1 VLEEKEG
8 WWMKFKDKVAL
19 VTGAGRGIGRAI
31 AINLAKEGSSVG
43 IVDIDGDLAKKLSK
57 EIETLGGVKAVAIQ
71 ADVSNFE
78 EVKKATQLVVE
89 TLGDIDIL
97 VNNAGGTPAG
107 MKLSPVCEKPESDWD
122 AMIRLNLTSVYSG
135 CRAVIERMIERRSG
149 KIVNIA
155 SVGGMVGIS
164 GSSDY
169 CAAKAGVIG
178 FTKALAKEVA
188 QYGINVNS
196 VSPGPIATEL
206 FMELSTDAQKKR
218 YKDWTGFNRF
228 GKPED
233 IAYTVTFLASD
244 EASFITGQNHAVCGL
259 RDLGGP
265 DVS

>member
-1 VLEEKEG
+1 
-8 WWMKFKDKVAL
+8 MKLKDQVAL

-31 AINLAKEGSSVG
+31 ALNLAKEGSSVG
-43 IVDIDGDLAKKLSK
+43 VVEIDGDLAKKVSE
-57 EIETLGGVKAVAIQ
+57 EIEALGVKAVAIQ
-71 ADVSNFE
+71 ADVGSFE
-78 EVKKATQLVVE
+78 EVKRAAELVQK

-97 VNNAGGTPAG
+97 VNNAGGKPSG
-107 MKLSPVCEKPESDWD
+107 LEMSPVCEKPESDWD
-122 AMIRLNLTSVYSG
+122 AMIRLNLKSVYNG

-178 FTKALAKEVA
+178 FTKSLAKEVA

-206 FMELSTDAQKKR
+206 FMELSTDAQKQR
-218 YKDWTGFNRF
+218 YKDWTGFNRY

>member
-1 VLEEKEG
+1 
-8 WWMKFKDKVAL
+8 MKLRDQVSL

-31 AINLAKEGSSVG
+31 AINLAKEGSSVAV
-43 IVDIDGDLAKKLSK
+43 VDIDPELANKVSK
-57 EIETLGGVKAVAIQ
+57 EIESLGGKAVAIQ
-71 ADVSNFE
+71 ADVSKFE
-78 EVKKATQLVVE
+78 EVKRATQLVVE
-89 TLGDIDIL
+89 KLGDIDIL
-97 VNNAGGTPAG
+97 VNNAGGTPSG
-107 MKLSPVCEKPESDWD
+107 IKLSPVCKKSESDWD
-122 AMIRLNLTSVYSG
+122 AMIRLNLTSVFNG
-135 CRAVIERMIERRSG
+135 CRAVIERMIERRRG

-178 FTKALAKEVA
+178 FTKAFAKEVA

-196 VSPGPIATEL
+196 VSPGPIATQL
-206 FMELSTDAQKKR
+206 FMEVSTDAQKKR